1 MFQSDLIDHDWDHFY
16 ASDCANQLWD
26 MIELVILK
34 VADLH
39 CPLKKVTNRKG
50 KPPWLNQS
58 LLQLIHE
65 RDRLFKIAKK
75 SDNNTDAWIKVRR
88 IRNQCNSCVKMA
100 KENYVKE
107 QLSNY
112 NNDPKKFW
120 KLIETVWNPNK
131 DANSRIT

>member
-50 KPPWLNQS
+50 KLPWLNQS

-120 KLIETVWNPNK
+120 KVIETVWNPNK